1 MQYFIRQCQGSC
13 YHGAC
18 ESPLSETLHTMSRP
32 THSFSAICT
41 SQAEFNTERVFNKYT
56 MEAVHQV
63 DRALPV
69 LSMKKK
75 KKFMIHDS
83 QLCINSSRRLVPSK
97 GQPVWR
103 WGGWMVGRSG
113 DKTSVRNT
121 RPREGTMGDIEA
133 TGHGAHTATAMY
145 VHTYTH
151 VLIHT
156 VTHILFIFYKSLPIA
171 KGNNSM

>member
-13 YHGAC
+13 YPGAC
-18 ESPLSETLHTMSRP
+18 ESPLSETLHIASRP

-41 SQAEFNTERVFNKYT
+41 SQAEFNTERAFNKYT

-69 LSMKKK
+69 LSMEKKKK

-83 QLCINSSRRLVPSK
+83 QLCFNSRRRLVPSK

-103 WGGWMVGRSG
+103 WGG
-113 DKTSVRNT
+113 
-121 RPREGTMGDIEA
+121 
-133 TGHGAHTATAMY
+133 
-145 VHTYTH
+145 
-151 VLIHT
+151 
-156 VTHILFIFYKSLPIA
+156 
-171 KGNNSM
+171 